1 MNDSAVND
9 GFTRTLINANVMQ
22 IKSVCDFCQ
31 TEMIGSI
38 AEVLDAREA
47 AHKMGLPVSGGAAQ
61 PVDVNHT
68 SSGELEA
75 AVCSLTILKPWPCPN
90 EQ

>member
-47 AHKMGLPVSGGAAQ
+47 AHKWDCRSQEALLNLLMSPTPPGA
-61 PVDVNHT
+61 N
-68 SSGELEA
+68 
-75 AVCSLTILKPWPCPN
+75 
-90 EQ
+90 